1 MRVFLLG
8 FMGAGKTYWGKQL
21 AEHWGLPFFDLDE
34 VIIER
39 EGMSVSDIFAAK
51 GEDAFRQME
60 KEALRELVAEQD
72 KFVISC
78 GGGTPCFH
86 ENMPF
91 MNEQGITVWLNPTV
105 EVMVERLQRKREKRP
120 LLKDLSDEELVA
132 FVEKRL
138 TARTPVYEQAR
149 IIIENDE
156 VSLEVFDKYLK
167 DA

>member
-1 MRVFLLG
+1 
-8 FMGAGKTYWGKQL
+8 MGAGKTYWGKQL

-60 KEALRELVAEQD
+60 KEALRDLVAEQD

-91 MNEQGITVWLNPTV
+91 MNEQGTTVWLNPTV
-105 EVMVERLQRKREKRP
+105 EVMVERLKRKREKRP

-138 TARTPVYEQAR
+138 TARTPVYEQAS

-156 VSLEVFDKYLK
+156 VSLEVFDKHLK

>member
-1 MRVFLLG
+1 
-8 FMGAGKTYWGKQL
+8 MGTSL
-21 AEHWGLPFFDLDE
+21 FDLDE